1 MHIVQVV
8 IQSEFVL
15 MQHELVEQWAHSAAS
30 TSSALP
36 LPGPPTHRHT
46 HRNTLLLTY
55 VFIQSHMPPRLL
67 TLAIE
72 HGDVW
77 THTGACLYIS
87 HMHTHN
93 SVSVPHCLLLHT
105 SSVCCL
111 SLAQFPFAKG
121 TTADADGFR
130 QICQRHT
137 YTRRCKYATTPEI
150 PCHQCILFPLTLTQE
165 WMAIYADLH
174 YDTCRLLDSRYTS
187 LFSYSIT
194 ANKYSRT
201 QLETGKYKQFIQI
214 NYHLL
219 TVILHYGK

>member
-1 MHIVQVV
+1 MSALSSFHLQR
-8 IQSEFVL
+8 SSLARTPDTHTETHSSSRMRSYKATCPL
-15 MQHELVEQWAHSAAS
+15 TAHS
-30 TSSALP
+30 
-36 LPGPPTHRHT
+36 
-46 HRNTLLLTY
+46 
-55 VFIQSHMPPRLL
+55 LL

-77 THTGACLYIS
+77 THTGACLHIPLIS

-130 QICQRHT
+130 QICQGHT

-174 YDTCRLLDSRYTS
+174 YYTCRLLDSRYPS

-194 ANKYSRT
+194 ANK
-201 QLETGKYKQFIQI
+201 
-214 NYHLL
+214 
-219 TVILHYGK
+219 